1 MEGHFLYK
9 TVRMRWTVVD
19 DTESDEGRGKNS
31 VLELRTA
38 GVSIVRRYTTKVS
51 QIQAERDARAIAPR
65 LLAIAAEWSKG

>member
-1 MEGHFLYK
+1 MEGHFVYK
-9 TVRMRWTVVD
+9 SVGLRWTVVD
-19 DTESDEGRGKNS
+19 GTEPGEQCVKGS

-38 GVSIVRRYTTKVS
+38 GVSIVRRYPIKIS